1 MPHVAVI
8 FVTEQKQILHFVQD
22 DIPSEWAYGA
32 GSCSFARVIGSHHVH
47 FGFKAASR
55 LILRPESEFVLSSS
69 PTQQENTATE
79 KIATVESIPDERFW
93 YPLALIVRLRAFES
107 LRYRDY
113 RLLWYS
119 QVFASLGIWMDQVTR
134 GWLIYELT
142 DSALQLGL
150 VRGIQAIPFLFLS
163 PIAGSVADR
172 YPRRFLVV
180 TAQFANG
187 FIFTATAALILF
199 GLIQPWHVYLT
210 AVLMACVQV
219 FLQPARAAMISDTVP
234 PEKLTN
240 AIGLNAVVFNMARS
254 TGPALAGMLISV
266 FNTGVAYGVQG
277 LFFVLATLWTTRMR
291 SGRRAAAAR
300 RSHGERETFARSIL
314 TGWQYSWRKDEVR
327 SSLLIVLVASLF
339 MVPFTTLLPVFA
351 RDILEVGANGQGL
364 LLTSMGIGALGS
376 AMIIATFGDR
386 MPRGIMM
393 FVGVML
399 YGVLVVM
406 FSASPWFAL
415 SMVLMAGIG
424 LCHVSSHALV
434 QTVIQSYSPPEFRG
448 RAIAIFH
455 MNQIL
460 LLLGGMLIGALSSVI
475 GAPWA
480 AATLGIVGTLC
491 MAALFVFD
499 PKARTIR

>member
-1 MPHVAVI
+1 MSHREPADVPSGQSAPPE
-8 FVTEQKQILHFVQD
+8 TEK
-22 DIPSEWAYGA
+22 P
-32 GSCSFARVIGSHHVH
+32 
-47 FGFKAASR
+47 
-55 LILRPESEFVLSSS
+55 LSS
-69 PTQQENTATE
+69 P
-79 KIATVESIPDERFW
+79 IR
-93 YPLALIVRLRAFES
+93 LLVRLRAFEA
-107 LRYRDY
+107 LRHREY

-119 QVFASLGIWMDQVTR
+119 QVFASLGVWMDQVTR
-134 GWLIYELT
+134 GWLIYQLT

-172 YPRRFLVV
+172 YSRKFLVV

-210 AVLMACVQV
+210 AFLMACVQV
-219 FLQPARAAMISDTVP
+219 FLQPSRAAMISDTVP
-234 PEKLTN
+234 PENLTN

-254 TGPALAGMLISV
+254 TGPALAGLLIAV

-277 LFFVLATLWTTRMR
+277 LFFILATIWTTQMI

-300 RSHGERETFARSIL
+300 HAHDALGESFARSIV
-314 TGWQYSWRKDEVR
+314 TGWKFSWRKEEVR
-327 SSLLIVLVASLF
+327 SSLLIVIVASLF
-339 MVPFTTLLPVFA
+339 MVPFSTLLPIFA
-351 RDILEVGANGQGL
+351 RDLLEVGAQGQGL

-376 AMIIATFGDR
+376 AMIIAAFGDR

-393 FVGVML
+393 LVGVML
-399 YGVLVVM
+399 YGVLVVV
-406 FSASPWFAL
+406 FSASLWFSL

-455 MNQIL
+455 MNQVL
-460 LLLGGMLIGALSSVI
+460 LLLGGMLIGALSAAI

-480 AATLGIVGTLC
+480 AAAMSIVGTLC
-491 MAALFVFD
+491 MVALFVLD
-499 PKARTIR
+499 PKARKIR

>member
-1 MPHVAVI
+1 LSHREPAEV
-8 FVTEQKQILHFVQD
+8 
-22 DIPSEWAYGA
+22 PSGQ
-32 GSCSFARVIGSHHVH
+32 STVPR
-47 FGFKAASR
+47 
-55 LILRPESEFVLSSS
+55 
-69 PTQQENTATE
+69 TE
-79 KIATVESIPDERFW
+79 KPLS
-93 YPLALIVRLRAFES
+93 YPIRLLVRLRAFEA
-107 LRYRDY
+107 LRHREY

-119 QVFASLGIWMDQVTR
+119 QVFASLGVWMDQVTR

-172 YPRRFLVV
+172 YSRKFLVV

-199 GLIQPWHVYLT
+199 GLIQPWHVYVT

-219 FLQPARAAMISDTVP
+219 FLQPSRAAMISDTVP
-234 PEKLTN
+234 PENLTN

-254 TGPALAGMLISV
+254 TGPALAGLLIAV

-277 LFFVLATLWTTRMR
+277 LFFILATIWTTQMI

-300 RSHGERETFARSIL
+300 HAHGGLGESFARSIVS
-314 TGWQYSWRKDEVR
+314 GWKFSWRKEEVR
-327 SSLLIVLVASLF
+327 SSLLIVIVASLF
-339 MVPFTTLLPVFA
+339 MVPFSTLLPIFA
-351 RDILEVGANGQGL
+351 RDLLDVGAQGQGL
-364 LLTSMGIGALGS
+364 LLTSMGIGAFGS

-393 FVGVML
+393 LVGVML
-399 YGVLVVM
+399 YGVLVVV
-406 FSASPWFAL
+406 FSASPWFSL
-415 SMVLMAGIG
+415 SMVLMAAIG

-455 MNQIL
+455 MNQVL
-460 LLLGGMLIGALSSVI
+460 LLLGGMLIGALSSAI

-480 AATLGIVGTLC
+480 AAAMSIIGTLC
-491 MAALFVFD
+491 MVALFIFD

>member
-1 MPHVAVI
+1 LE
-8 FVTEQKQILHFVQD
+8 FSLQS
-22 DIPSEWAYGA
+22 PSSKPPLAGA
-32 GSCSFARVIGSHHVH
+32 P
-47 FGFKAASR
+47 ASPSR
-55 LILRPESEFVLSSS
+55 D
-69 PTQQENTATE
+69 AGTE
-79 KIATVESIPDERFW
+79 K
-93 YPLALIVRLRAFES
+93 PLWFPLNRIVRLRAFHA
-107 LRYRDY
+107 LNHRDY

-172 YPRRFLVV
+172 YSRKFLVV
-180 TAQFANG
+180 AAQFAMG

-199 GLIQPWHVYLT
+199 GLIRPWHVYLT

-219 FLQPARAAMISDTVP
+219 FLQPSRAAMISDTVP
-234 PEKLTN
+234 PDNLTN

-254 TGPALAGMLISV
+254 TGPALAGFLIAV
-266 FNTGVAYGVQG
+266 FNTGVAYGAQG
-277 LFFVLATLWTTRMR
+277 LFFVFATIWTTQMT
-291 SGRRAAAAR
+291 SGRVAAAAR
-300 RSHGERETFARSIL
+300 SGHGGHQESFARSIL
-314 TGWQYSWRKDEVR
+314 SGWKFSWRKDEVR
-327 SSLLIVLVASLF
+327 SSLLIVIVASLF
-339 MVPFTTLLPVFA
+339 MVPFSTLLPIFA
-351 RDILEVGANGQGL
+351 RDILVVGAQGQGL
-364 LLTSMGIGALGS
+364 LLTSMGVGALGS

-393 FVGVML
+393 LVGVML
-399 YGVLVVM
+399 YGVLVVA
-406 FSASPWFAL
+406 FSASPWFSL
-415 SMVLMAGIG
+415 SMVLMAVIG

-455 MNQIL
+455 MNQVL
-460 LLLGGMLIGALSSVI
+460 LLLGGMLIGALSAAI

-480 AATLGIVGTLC
+480 AAAMSIAGTIC
-491 MAALFVFD
+491 MIALYVFD
-499 PKARTIR
+499 PKARAIR

>member
-1 MPHVAVI
+1 LSHREPADV
-8 FVTEQKQILHFVQD
+8 
-22 DIPSEWAYGA
+22 PSGQ
-32 GSCSFARVIGSHHVH
+32 ST
-47 FGFKAASR
+47 
-55 LILRPESEFVLSSS
+55 LSE
-69 PTQQENTATE
+69 TE
-79 KIATVESIPDERFW
+79 K
-93 YPLALIVRLRAFES
+93 PLSYLISLLVRLRAFEA
-107 LRYRDY
+107 LRHREY

-119 QVFASLGIWMDQVTR
+119 QVFASLAVWMDQVTR

-172 YPRRFLVV
+172 YSRKFLVV

-210 AVLMACVQV
+210 AFLMACVQV
-219 FLQPARAAMISDTVP
+219 FLQPSRAAMISDTVP
-234 PEKLTN
+234 PENLTN

-254 TGPALAGMLISV
+254 TGPALAGLLIAA
-266 FNTGVAYGVQG
+266 FNTGIAYGVQG
-277 LFFVLATLWTTRMR
+277 LFFILATIWSRQMV
-291 SGRRAAAAR
+291 SGRHAAAAR
-300 RSHGERETFARSIL
+300 HAHGGPGESFARSIV
-314 TGWQYSWRKDEVR
+314 TGWKFSWRKEEVR
-327 SSLLIVLVASLF
+327 SSLLIVIVASLF
-339 MVPFTTLLPVFA
+339 MVPFSTLLPIFA
-351 RDILEVGANGQGL
+351 RDLLQVGAQGQGL
-364 LLTSMGIGALGS
+364 LLTSMGVGAFGS

-393 FVGVML
+393 LVGVML
-399 YGVLVVM
+399 YGVLVVV
-406 FSASPWFAL
+406 FSASPWFSL
-415 SMVLMAGIG
+415 SMVLMAAIG

-455 MNQIL
+455 MNQVL
-460 LLLGGMLIGALSSVI
+460 LLLGGMLIGAFSSAI

-480 AATLGIVGTLC
+480 AASMSIVGTFC
-491 MAALFVFD
+491 MVALFVFD

>member
-1 MPHVAVI
+1 MSHREPADV
-8 FVTEQKQILHFVQD
+8 
-22 DIPSEWAYGA
+22 PSGQ
-32 GSCSFARVIGSHHVH
+32 ST
-47 FGFKAASR
+47 
-55 LILRPESEFVLSSS
+55 RP
-69 PTQQENTATE
+69 ATE
-79 KIATVESIPDERFW
+79 K
-93 YPLALIVRLRAFES
+93 PLSYLISLLVRLRAFEA
-107 LRYRDY
+107 LRYREY

-119 QVFASLGIWMDQVTR
+119 QVFASLAVWMDQVTR
-134 GWLIYELT
+134 GWLIYQLT

-172 YPRRFLVV
+172 YSRKFLVV

-187 FIFTATAALILF
+187 FIFSATAALILF

-219 FLQPARAAMISDTVP
+219 FLQPSRAAMISDTVP
-234 PEKLTN
+234 PENLTN

-254 TGPALAGMLISV
+254 VGPALAGLLIAV
-266 FNTGVAYGVQG
+266 FDSGMAYGVQG
-277 LFFVLATLWTTRMR
+277 LFFILATIWTTQMV

-300 RSHGERETFARSIL
+300 HGHDGPGESFARSIVS
-314 TGWQYSWRKDEVR
+314 GWKFSWSKDEVR
-327 SSLLIVLVASLF
+327 SSLLIVIVASLF
-339 MVPFTTLLPVFA
+339 MVPFSTLLPIFA
-351 RDILEVGANGQGL
+351 RDLLQVGAQGQGL
-364 LLTSMGIGALGS
+364 LLTSMGVGAFGS
-376 AMIIATFGDR
+376 ALIVATFGDR

-393 FVGVML
+393 LVGVML
-399 YGVLVVM
+399 YGVLVVV
-406 FSASPWFAL
+406 FSASPWFSL
-415 SMVLMAGIG
+415 SMILMAAIG

-455 MNQIL
+455 MNQVL
-460 LLLGGMLIGALSSVI
+460 LLLGGMLIGALSSAI

-480 AATLGIVGTLC
+480 AAAMSIVGTLC
-491 MAALFVFD
+491 MVALYVFD

>member
-1 MPHVAVI
+1 M
-8 FVTEQKQILHFVQD
+8 
-22 DIPSEWAYGA
+22 
-32 GSCSFARVIGSHHVH
+32 
-47 FGFKAASR
+47 
-55 LILRPESEFVLSSS
+55 
-69 PTQQENTATE
+69 
-79 KIATVESIPDERFW
+79 
-93 YPLALIVRLRAFES
+93 
-107 LRYRDY
+107 
-113 RLLWYS
+113 
-119 QVFASLGIWMDQVTR
+119 
-134 GWLIYELT
+134 
-142 DSALQLGL
+142 
-150 VRGIQAIPFLFLS
+150 RGIQAIPFLFLS

-172 YPRRFLVV
+172 YSRKFLVV

-219 FLQPARAAMISDTVP
+219 FLQPSRAAMISDTVP
-234 PEKLTN
+234 PENLTN

-254 TGPALAGMLISV
+254 IGPALAGLLIAV

-277 LFFVLATLWTTRMR
+277 LFFILATIWTTQMV

-300 RSHGERETFARSIL
+300 HGHGGPGESFARSIVS
-314 TGWQYSWRKDEVR
+314 GWKFSWRKDEVR
-327 SSLLIVLVASLF
+327 SSLLIVIVASLF
-339 MVPFTTLLPVFA
+339 MVPFSTLLPIFA
-351 RDILEVGANGQGL
+351 RDLLEVGAQGQGL
-364 LLTSMGIGALGS
+364 LLTSMGVGAFGS

-393 FVGVML
+393 LVGVML
-399 YGVLVVM
+399 YGVLVVV
-406 FSASPWFAL
+406 FSASPWFSL
-415 SMVLMAGIG
+415 SMVLMAAIG

-455 MNQIL
+455 MNQVL
-460 LLLGGMLIGALSSVI
+460 LLLGGMLIGALSAAI

-480 AATLGIVGTLC
+480 AAAMSIVGTLC
-491 MAALFVFD
+491 MVALFIFD

>member
-1 MPHVAVI
+1 LSHREPAEV
-8 FVTEQKQILHFVQD
+8 
-22 DIPSEWAYGA
+22 PSGQ
-32 GSCSFARVIGSHHVH
+32 STVPR
-47 FGFKAASR
+47 
-55 LILRPESEFVLSSS
+55 
-69 PTQQENTATE
+69 TE
-79 KIATVESIPDERFW
+79 KPLS
-93 YPLALIVRLRAFES
+93 YPIRLLVRLRAFEA
-107 LRYRDY
+107 LRHREY

-119 QVFASLGIWMDQVTR
+119 QVFASLGVWMDQVTR

-172 YPRRFLVV
+172 YSRKFLVV

-199 GLIQPWHVYLT
+199 GLIQPWHVYVT

-219 FLQPARAAMISDTVP
+219 FLQPSRAAMISDTVP
-234 PEKLTN
+234 PENLTN

-254 TGPALAGMLISV
+254 TGPALAGLLIAV

-277 LFFVLATLWTTRMR
+277 LFFILATIWTTQMI

-300 RSHGERETFARSIL
+300 HAHGGLGESFARSIVS
-314 TGWQYSWRKDEVR
+314 GWKFSWRKEEVR
-327 SSLLIVLVASLF
+327 SSLLIVIVASLF
-339 MVPFTTLLPVFA
+339 MVPFSTLLPIFA
-351 RDILEVGANGQGL
+351 RDLLDVGAQGQGL
-364 LLTSMGIGALGS
+364 LLTSMGIGAFGS

-393 FVGVML
+393 LVGVML
-399 YGVLVVM
+399 YGVLVVV
-406 FSASPWFAL
+406 FSASPWFSL
-415 SMVLMAGIG
+415 SMVLMAAIG

-455 MNQIL
+455 MNQVL
-460 LLLGGMLIGALSSVI
+460 LLLGGMLIGALSAAI

-480 AATLGIVGTLC
+480 AAAMSIVGTLC
-491 MAALFVFD
+491 MVALFVFD